1 MTAVQITPA
10 PSPAPQRSDRSTFA
24 DRADARLT
32 WEDAHLVPEMNA
44 AVAQVNDNTAICEAG
59 AQAAQVAIAS
69 ANFKGAWSALTGAL
83 AVPASVFHS
92 GAFWVLLSDVADVT
106 AKVPGVAAEWKE
118 AQTVSQLPWF
128 TASGSIAKG
137 GAAAINSDGTVSA
150 PAITAA
156 AAGASTA
163 IATATYGAICYAA
176 DIDKLVIVHHVS
188 GNLKAQVGTLAG
200 TTVTWGAVSATIGAS
215 AVNKSGICAVGGGKV
230 VAVYAPSANSVYA
243 AVGTISGTTI
253 TFGTP
258 VQITATATSY
268 VDRYSITFDPDTGSV
283 VVVYQNGTGNSFAIA
298 GAVSG
303 TTIAFGAAVDVGTS
317 GQYVHA
323 VAMPGTGGK
332 VFLAYTDYSGTATY
346 KARILSLVGTA
357 ITANAATTWGVVGTS
372 GVPMRAAFDPVSR
385 KLLVVGC
392 ATSGNV
398 GVAAVASVALTEIF
412 FGTSRTFSSGG
423 ITASANALHAHWDT
437 SAGVP
442 VVLYADAGN
451 SGYGTMVSG
460 SIATGM
466 FVAESKS
473 VFLSSAMTD
482 VGGAHHTTAKKSAV
496 VYGATTS
503 YSIVTPYSTTARN
516 FIGFAQASVSN
527 AESVQVAATQFVDE
541 NQTGL
546 TVGRRYYLADN
557 GTLTLTQTDAF
568 AGTSVGTTRI
578 LVKG

>member
-32 WEDAHLVPEMNA
+32 WEDAHLVPELNA
-44 AVAQVNDNTAICEAG
+44 AVAQVNDNTVICEAG

-69 ANFKGAWSALTGAL
+69 AHFKGAWSTLTGAL
-83 AVPASVFHS
+83 AVPASVFHN
-92 GAFWVLLSDVADVT
+92 GAFWVLLSNVANVT
-106 AKVPGVAAEWKE
+106 AKVPGVAAEWEE

-137 GAAAINSDGTVSA
+137 GPVAINSDGTVSA

-163 IATATYGAICYAA
+163 IATAYHGAICYAA
-176 DIDKLVIVHHVS
+176 DQDKFVLAAS
-188 GNLKAQVGTLAG
+188 DSTNLKARVGSLSG
-200 TTVTWGAVSATIGAS
+200 TTVTWGAISATIGAS
-215 AVNKSGICAVGGGKV
+215 YFKQGIAYVGNGKV
-230 VAVYAPSANSVYA
+230 VVVYAPASGVFA

-258 VQITATATSY
+258 VQITATASSS

-283 VVVYQNGTGNSFAIA
+283 VVVYQNGSGNSFAIA

-303 TTIAFGAAVDVGTS
+303 TTITFGPAVDVGAIGLWHVIS
-317 GQYVHA
+317 
-323 VAMPGTGGK
+323 MPGTGGK
-332 VFLAYTDYSGTATY
+332 VFLAYAAGGLVSYM
-346 KARILSLVGTA
+346 ARILSLVGTA
-357 ITANAATTWGVVGTS
+357 ITANAAYTWGAVGTS
-372 GVPMRAAFDPVSR
+372 GVPIRAAFDPVSR

-398 GVAAVASVALTEIF
+398 GVAAVASVALTEIS
-412 FGTSRTFSSGG
+412 FGTSRIFSAGG
-423 ITASANALHAHWDT
+423 ITPSTNALHAHWDT

-442 VVLYADAGN
+442 VVLYGNAGN
-451 SGYGTMVSG
+451 SNYGTMVSG
-460 SIATGM
+460 SIASGV
-466 FVAESKS
+466 FVAESKTVFYSGTVQNLMAASGAWKNVAIYGDTTTTYS
-473 VFLSSAMTD
+473 V
-482 VGGAHHTTAKKSAV
+482 
-496 VYGATTS
+496 
-503 YSIVTPYSTTARN
+503 VTPYSSTARN
-516 FIGFAQASVSN
+516 FIGFAQTAVSN
-527 AESVQVAATQFVDE
+527 AESVQVAATQFVDA

-557 GTLTLTQTDAF
+557 GALTLTQTDTF
-568 AGTSVGTTRI
+568 AGTSVGTNRI

>member
-69 ANFKGAWSALTGAL
+69 SNFKGAWSTLTGAL

-92 GAFWVLLSDVADVT
+92 GAFWVLLSSVANVT
-106 AKVPGVAAEWKE
+106 TKVPGVAAEWKE

-163 IATATYGAICYAA
+163 IATAYYGAICYAA
-176 DIDKLVIVHHVS
+176 DQDKFVLAGSDGTNV
-188 GNLKAQVGTLAG
+188 KARVGTLSG
-200 TTVTWGAVSATIGAS
+200 TTVTWGAVSAAIGTAYF
-215 AVNKSGICAVGGGKV
+215 KLGICAVGGGKV
-230 VAVYAPSANSVYA
+230 VVVYAPASGVFA

-258 VQITATATSY
+258 VQITATASSY

-283 VVVYQNGTGNSFAIA
+283 VVVYQNGTGNNFAIA

-303 TTIAFGAAVDVGTS
+303 TTIAFGTAVDVGPS
-317 GQYVHA
+317 GQNVHA

-332 VFLAYTDYSGTATY
+332 VFLAYTESSTY
-346 KARILSLVGTA
+346 KARILGLVGTA
-357 ITANAATTWGVVGTS
+357 ITANAAYTWGAVGTS

-398 GVAAVASVALTEIF
+398 GVAAVASVALTEIA
-412 FGTSRTFSSGG
+412 FGTSRTFSAGG
-423 ITASANALHAHWDT
+423 IAAGTQFLAAIWDERAGTA
-437 SAGVP
+437 
-442 VVLYADAGN
+442 VVLYGDAGN

-460 SIATGM
+460 SISSGL
-466 FVAESKS
+466 FVASAKV
-473 VFLSSAMTD
+473 VFYSGT
-482 VGGAHHTTAKKSAV
+482 VQYIGAAAGSGKHVA
-496 VYGATTS
+496 VYGDTTS
-503 YSIVTPYSTTARN
+503 YSVVTPYSTTARN
-516 FIGFAQASVSN
+516 FIGFAQAAVSN
-527 AESVQVAATQFVDE
+527 AESVQIAATQFVDE
-541 NQTGL
+541 NQSGL
-546 TVGRRYYLADN
+546 TVGRRYYLADD
-557 GTLTLTQTDAF
+557 GALTLTQTDTF

>member
-10 PSPAPQRSDRSTFA
+10 PGPAPQRSDRSTFA

-32 WEDAHLVPEMNA
+32 WEDAHLVPELNA
-44 AVAQVNDNTAICEAG
+44 AVAQVNDNTLICEAG

-69 ANFKGAWSALTGAL
+69 ANFKGAWSTLTGAL

-106 AKVPGVAAEWKE
+106 AKVPGVAAEWEE

-128 TASGSIAKG
+128 TASGSIAQG
-137 GAAAINSDGTVSA
+137 GPVAINSDGTVSA

-163 IATATYGAICYAA
+163 ISPTAYYGAICYAA
-176 DIDKLVIVHHVS
+176 DQDKFVLAASDGTNV
-188 GNLKAQVGTLAG
+188 NARVGTLSG
-200 TTVTWGAVSATIGAS
+200 TTVTWGAISATIGA
-215 AVNKSGICAVGGGKV
+215 AYAKCGICAAGNGKV
-230 VAVYAPSANSVYA
+230 VVVYAPNTSGVYA

-258 VQITATATSY
+258 VQITATASSSVY
-268 VDRYSITFDPDTGSV
+268 RYNITFDPDTGSV
-283 VVVYQNGTGNSFAIA
+283 VVVYQNGTGNTFAIA

-303 TTIAFGAAVDVGTS
+303 TTIAFGTPVDVGS
-317 GQYVHA
+317 IGPVAHA
-323 VAMPGTGGK
+323 IAMPGTGGK
-332 VFLAYTDYSGTATY
+332 VFLAYTESPTY

-357 ITANAATTWGVVGTS
+357 ITANAAYTWGAVGTS

-385 KLLVVGC
+385 KVLVVGC

-398 GVAAVASVALTEIF
+398 GVAAVASVALTEIA

-423 ITASANALHAHWDT
+423 ITANAFALHAHWDT

-460 SIATGM
+460 SIASGV
-466 FVAESKS
+466 FVTESKS

-482 VGGAHHTTAKKSAV
+482 VGGVHHTTAKKSVA
-496 VYGATTS
+496 VYGGTTS
-503 YSIVTPYSTTARN
+503 YSVVTPYSSTARN
-516 FIGFAQASVSN
+516 FIGFAQTAVSN
-527 AESVQVAATQFVDE
+527 AESVQIAATQFVDE
-541 NQTGL
+541 NQSGL

-557 GTLTLTQTDAF
+557 GAIALTQTDTF
-568 AGTSVGTTRI
+568 AGTSVGTNRI

>member
-32 WEDAHLVPEMNA
+32 WEDAHLVPELNA
-44 AVAQVNDNTAICEAG
+44 AVAQVNDNTVICEAG

-69 ANFKGAWSALTGAL
+69 AHFKGAWSTLAGAL

-106 AKVPGVAAEWKE
+106 AKVPGVAAEWEE

-156 AAGASTA
+156 AAGGSTA
-163 IATATYGAICYAA
+163 ISPTSYYGAICYAA
-176 DIDKLVIVHHVS
+176 DQDKFVLAASDGANV
-188 GNLKAQVGTLAG
+188 KARVGTLSG
-200 TTVTWGAVSATIGAS
+200 TTVTWGALSATIGAS
-215 AVNKSGICAVGGGKV
+215 YAKQGIAYVGNGKV
-230 VAVYAPSANSVYA
+230 VVVYAPASGVFA
-243 AVGTISGTTI
+243 AVGTISGSTI

-258 VQITATATSY
+258 VQITATASSY
-268 VDRYSITFDPDTGSV
+268 VDRYGITFDPDTGSV
-283 VVVYQNGTGNSFAIA
+283 VVVYQNGSGNSFAIA

-303 TTIAFGAAVDVGTS
+303 TTITFGTAVDVGAIS
-317 GQYVHA
+317 PSAHV
-323 VAMPGTGGK
+323 VSMPGTGGQ
-332 VFLAYTDYSGTATY
+332 VFLAYAAGGTVSY
-346 KARILSLVGTA
+346 MARILSLVGTS
-357 ITANAATTWGVVGTS
+357 ITANAAYTWGVRGTP

-385 KLLVVGC
+385 KVLVVAC

-398 GVAAVASVALTEIF
+398 GVAAVASVALTEIA
-412 FGTSRTFSSGG
+412 FGTSRTFSAGG
-423 ITASANALHAHWDT
+423 ITPSVMHAHWDT

-442 VVLYADAGN
+442 VVLYGDAGN
-451 SGYGTMVSG
+451 SNYGTMVSG
-460 SIATGM
+460 SIASGV
-466 FVAESKS
+466 FVAESKT
-473 VFLSSAMTD
+473 VFYSGTVQYITA
-482 VGGAHHTTAKKSAV
+482 VQGAGKNVAI
-496 VYGATTS
+496 YGDASS
-503 YSIVTPYSTTARN
+503 YSVVTPYSTTARG
-516 FIGFAQASVSN
+516 FIGFAQTAVSN
-527 AESVQVAATQFVDE
+527 AESVQIAATQFVDE
-541 NQTGL
+541 NQSGL
-546 TVGRRYYLADN
+546 TVGRRCYLADN
-557 GTLTLTQTDAF
+557 GALTLTQTDTF

>member
-24 DRADARLT
+24 ARADARLT
-32 WEDAHLVPEMNA
+32 WEDAHLVPKMNA

-83 AVPASVFHS
+83 AVPASVFHN
-92 GAFWVLLSDVADVT
+92 GAFWVLLSSVANVT
-106 AKVPGVAAEWKE
+106 TKVPGVAAEWKE

-137 GAAAINSDGTVSA
+137 GAAAINGDGTVSA

-163 IATATYGAICYAA
+163 IASAYYGAICYAA
-176 DIDKLVIVHHVS
+176 DQDKFVLAASDGTNV
-188 GNLKAQVGTLAG
+188 KARVGTLSG
-200 TTVTWGAVSATIGAS
+200 TTVTWGATSATIGA
-215 AVNKSGICAVGGGKV
+215 AYGKVGICAVGGGKV
-230 VAVYAPSANSVYA
+230 VVVYAPASGVFA

-258 VQITATATSY
+258 VQITATASSSVY
-268 VDRYSITFDPDTGSV
+268 RYNITFDPDTGSV
-283 VVVYQNGTGNSFAIA
+283 VVVYQNGTDNSFAIA

-303 TTIAFGAAVDVGTS
+303 TTIAFGTAVDVGNIGPS
-317 GQYVHA
+317 AHA

-332 VFLAYTDYSGTATY
+332 VFLAYTESPTY

-357 ITANAATTWGVVGTS
+357 ITANAAYTWGAVGTI

-392 ATSGNV
+392 ASGNV
-398 GVAAVASVALTEIF
+398 GVAVVASVELTQIS
-412 FGTSRTFSSGG
+412 FGTSRTFSAGG
-423 ITASANALHAHWDT
+423 ITASADALHAHWDT

-466 FVAESKS
+466 FVAKSKS
-473 VFLSSAMTD
+473 VFLSSALTD

-496 VYGATTS
+496 VYGTTTS

-516 FIGFAQASVSN
+516 FIGFAQAAVSN
-527 AESVQVAATQFVDE
+527 AESVQIAATQFVDA
-541 NQTGL
+541 NQSGL

-568 AGTSVGTTRI
+568 AGTAVGTTRI

>member
-32 WEDAHLVPEMNA
+32 WEDAHLVPELNA
-44 AVAQVNDNTAICEAG
+44 AVAQVNDNTVICEAG

-69 ANFKGAWSALTGAL
+69 AHFKGAWSALTGAL

-106 AKVPGVAAEWKE
+106 AKVPGVAAEWEE

-128 TASGSIAKG
+128 TASGSLAKG
-137 GAAAINSDGTVSA
+137 GPVAINSDGTVSA

-163 IATATYGAICYAA
+163 IAPAYYGAICYAA
-176 DIDKLVIVHHVS
+176 DQDKFVLAAIDGTNV
-188 GNLKAQVGTLAG
+188 KARVGTLSG
-200 TTVTWGAVSATIGAS
+200 TTVTWGTISATIGAD
-215 AVNKSGICAVGGGKV
+215 AANQHGVCAVGNGKV
-230 VAVYAPSANSVYA
+230 VAVYAPSTNSVYA
-243 AVGTISGTTI
+243 AVGTISGSTI

-258 VQITATATSY
+258 VQITATASSF

-283 VVVYQNGTGNSFAIA
+283 VIVYQDGTGNNFAIA
-298 GAVSG
+298 GSVSG
-303 TTIAFGAAVDVGTS
+303 TTITFGAAVDVGAG
-317 GQYVHA
+317 GQAVHA

-332 VFLAYTDYSGTATY
+332 VFLAYTETSTY

-357 ITANAATTWGVVGTS
+357 ITANAAYTWGAVGTT

-385 KLLVVGC
+385 KVLVVGC
-392 ATSGNV
+392 ATWGNV
-398 GVAAVASVALTEIF
+398 GVAAVASVALTEIA
-412 FGTSRTFSSGG
+412 FGTPRTFSAGG
-423 ITASANALHAHWDT
+423 ITASTLSLHAHWDT

-442 VVLYADAGN
+442 VVLYADDGN
-451 SGYGTMVSG
+451 SSYGTMVSG
-460 SIATGM
+460 SIASGV
-466 FVAESKS
+466 FVTESKS
-473 VFLSSAMTD
+473 VFLSSALTE
-482 VGGAHHTTAKKSAV
+482 VGSAHNATAKKSVA
-496 VYGATTS
+496 VYGGVTS
-503 YSIVTPYSTTARN
+503 YSVVTPYSSTARN
-516 FIGFAQASVSN
+516 FIGFAHATVSN
-527 AESVQVAATQFVDE
+527 AESVQIAASQFVDE
-541 NQTGL
+541 NQSGL

-557 GTLTLTQTDAF
+557 GALTLTQTDTF
-568 AGTSVGTTRI
+568 AGTSVGATRI

>member
-44 AVAQVNDNTAICEAG
+44 AVTQVNDNTLICEAG

-69 ANFKGAWSALTGAL
+69 SHFKGAWSTLTGAL
-83 AVPASVFHS
+83 AVPASVFHN

-163 IATATYGAICYAA
+163 IATAYYGAICYAA
-176 DIDKLVIVHHVS
+176 DQDKFVLAASDGTNV
-188 GNLKAQVGTLAG
+188 KARVGTLSG
-200 TTVTWGAVSATIGAS
+200 TTVAWDAISATIGA
-215 AVNKSGICAVGGGKV
+215 ANFKLGICAVGGGKV
-230 VAVYAPSANSVYA
+230 VVVYAPASGVFA

-258 VQITATATSY
+258 VQITATASSSVY
-268 VDRYSITFDPDTGSV
+268 RYNITFDPDTGSV
-283 VVVYQNGTGNSFAIA
+283 VVVYQNGAGNTFAIA

-303 TTIAFGAAVDVGTS
+303 TTITFGTAVDVGAI
-317 GQYVHA
+317 GPVAHA

-332 VFLAYTDYSGTATY
+332 VFLAYTESSTY

-357 ITANAATTWGVVGTS
+357 ITANAATTWGAVGTAQ
-372 GVPMRAAFDPVSR
+372 VPMRAAFDPVSR
-385 KLLVVGC
+385 KLMVVGC

-398 GVAAVASVALTEIF
+398 GVAAVASVALTEIA

-423 ITASANALHAHWDT
+423 ITASAFAMDAHWDT

-460 SIATGM
+460 SIASGV
-466 FVAESKS
+466 FVTESKS
-473 VFLSSAMTD
+473 VFLSSALTD
-482 VGGAHHTTAKKSAV
+482 VGAAHHTTAKKSAV
-496 VYGATTS
+496 VYGTTTS
-503 YSIVTPYSTTARN
+503 YSIVTPYSTTARD
-516 FIGFAQASVSN
+516 FIGFAQTAVSN
-527 AESVQVAATQFVDE
+527 AESVQVAATQFVDA

-546 TVGRRYYLADN
+546 TVGRRYYIADN
-557 GTLTLTQTDAF
+557 GAITLTQTDTF

-578 LVKG
+578 IVKG

>member
-69 ANFKGAWSALTGAL
+69 AHFKGAWSTLTGAL

-106 AKVPGVAAEWKE
+106 AKVPGVAAEWEE

-137 GAAAINSDGTVSA
+137 GAAAINTDGTVSA

-163 IATATYGAICYAA
+163 ISSTAWYGAICYVADQDKFVLAA
-176 DIDKLVIVHHVS
+176 RDSPNV
-188 GNLKAQVGTLAG
+188 KARVGTLSG
-200 TTVTWGAVSATIGAS
+200 TTVAWGAVSETIGAS
-215 AVNKSGICAVGGGKV
+215 YAKLGICAVGGGKV
-230 VAVYAPSANSVYA
+230 VVVYAPASGVYA

-258 VQITATATSY
+258 VQITATASSD
-268 VDRYSITFDPDTGSV
+268 VNRHGITFDPDTGSV

-303 TTIAFGAAVDVGTS
+303 TTIAFGTAVDVGAIS
-317 GQYVHA
+317 LGHA

-332 VFLAYTDYSGTATY
+332 VFLAYTESSTY

-357 ITANAATTWGVVGTS
+357 ITANAATTWGAVGTI

-398 GVAAVASVALTEIF
+398 GVAAVASVALTEIA
-412 FGTSRTFSSGG
+412 FGTSRTFSAGG
-423 ITASANALHAHWDT
+423 ITPGTNAMHAHWDT

-442 VVLYADAGN
+442 VVLYGDAGN
-451 SGYGTMVSG
+451 SNYGTMVSG
-460 SIATGM
+460 SIASGV
-466 FVAESKS
+466 FVAESKT
-473 VFLSSAMTD
+473 VFYSGTVQYITA
-482 VGGAHHTTAKKSAV
+482 VQGAGKNVAI
-496 VYGATTS
+496 YGDESS
-503 YSIVTPYSTTARN
+503 YSVVTPYSTTASN
-516 FIGFAQASVSN
+516 FIGFAQADVSN

-541 NQTGL
+541 NQSGL
-546 TVGRRYYLADN
+546 TVGRRYYIADN
-557 GTLTLTQTDAF
+557 GTLTLTQTDTF

>member
-32 WEDAHLVPEMNA
+32 WEDAHLVPELNA
-44 AVAQVNDNTAICEAG
+44 AVAQVNDNTLICEAG

-69 ANFKGAWSALTGAL
+69 SHFKGAWSTLTGAL

-106 AKVPGVAAEWKE
+106 AKVPGVAAEWEE

-137 GAAAINSDGTVSA
+137 GAAAINTDGTVSA

-163 IATATYGAICYAA
+163 IATAYYGAICYVADQNKFVLAA
-176 DIDKLVIVHHVS
+176 SDGTNV
-188 GNLKAQVGTLAG
+188 KARVGTLSG
-200 TTVTWGAVSATIGAS
+200 TTVTWGATSATIGA
-215 AVNKSGICAVGGGKV
+215 AYAKCGICAAGGGKV
-230 VAVYAPSANSVYA
+230 VVVYAPASGVYA

-258 VQITATATSY
+258 VQITATASSY
-268 VDRYSITFDPDTGSV
+268 VDRHSITFDPDTGSV
-283 VVVYQNGTGNSFAIA
+283 VVVYQNGTGNNFAIA

-303 TTIAFGAAVDVGTS
+303 TTIAFGTAVDIGAI
-317 GQYVHA
+317 GQTAQA

-332 VFLAYTDYSGTATY
+332 VFLAYTESSTY

-357 ITANAATTWGVVGTS
+357 ITANAATTWGAVGTS

-398 GVAAVASVALTEIF
+398 GVAAVASVALTEIA
-412 FGTSRTFSSGG
+412 FGTSRTFSAGG
-423 ITASANALHAHWDT
+423 IAVGGGVQYLAAIWDE
-437 SAGVP
+437 SAGTA
-442 VVLYADAGN
+442 VVLYGDAGN
-451 SGYGTMVSG
+451 GGYGTMASG
-460 SIATGM
+460 SISSGL
-466 FVAESKS
+466 FVASSKV
-473 VFLSSAMTD
+473 VFYSGT
-482 VGGAHHTTAKKSAV
+482 VQYIGAAAGSGKHVA
-496 VYGATTS
+496 VYGDATS
-503 YSIVTPYSTTARN
+503 YSVVTPYSTTASN
-516 FIGFAQASVSN
+516 FIGFAQTAVSN
-527 AESVQVAATQFVDE
+527 AESVQVAATQFVDG
-541 NQTGL
+541 NQSGL
-546 TVGRRYYLADN
+546 TVGRRYYIADN

-568 AGTSVGTTRI
+568 AGTAVGTTRI

>member
-69 ANFKGAWSALTGAL
+69 AHFKGAWSTLTGAL

-106 AKVPGVAAEWKE
+106 AKVPGVAAEWEE

-128 TASGSIAKG
+128 AASGAIIQG
-137 GAAAINSDGTVSA
+137 GPVAINSDGTVSA

-163 IATATYGAICYAA
+163 IATAIYGAICYAA
-176 DIDKLVIVHHVS
+176 DQDKFVLAAS
-188 GNLKAQVGTLAG
+188 DGTDLKARVGTLSG
-200 TTVTWGAVSATIGAS
+200 TTVTWGTISATFGPYTANQFG
-215 AVNKSGICAVGGGKV
+215 VCAVGNGKV
-230 VAVYAPSANSVYA
+230 VAVYAPGTNSVYA

-258 VQITATATSY
+258 VQITATASSY

-283 VVVYQNGTGNSFAIA
+283 VVVYQNGTGNNFAIA
-298 GAVSG
+298 GSVSG
-303 TTIAFGAAVDVGTS
+303 TTIAFGTAVDVGAG
-317 GQYVHA
+317 GQNVHA

-332 VFLAYTDYSGTATY
+332 VFLAYAESATY

-357 ITANAATTWGVVGTS
+357 ITANAAYTWGARGTS

-398 GVAAVASVALTEIF
+398 GVAAVAGVALTEIA
-412 FGTSRTFSSGG
+412 FGTSRTFSAGG
-423 ITASANALHAHWDT
+423 ITANANALHAHWDT

-473 VFLSSAMTD
+473 VFLSSALTE
-482 VGGAHHTTAKKSAV
+482 VGAAHHATAKKSVV
-496 VYGATTS
+496 VYGDVSS
-503 YSIVTPYSTTARN
+503 YSVVTPYSTTARG
-516 FIGFAQASVSN
+516 FIGFAQAAVSN
-527 AESVQVAATQFVDE
+527 AESVQVAATQFVDA
-541 NQTGL
+541 NQSGL
-546 TVGRRYYLADN
+546 TVGRRYYIADN

-568 AGTSVGTTRI
+568 AGTAVGTTRI

>member
-32 WEDAHLVPEMNA
+32 WEDAHLVPELNA

-59 AQAAQVAIAS
+59 AQAAHVAIAS
-69 ANFKGAWSALTGAL
+69 ANFKGAWSTLTGAL
-83 AVPASVFHS
+83 AVPASVFHG

-150 PAITAA
+150 PATTAA
-156 AAGASTA
+156 AAGTSTA
-163 IATATYGAICYAA
+163 IPTATHGAICYAGGGKFVA
-176 DIDKLVIVHHVS
+176 ALQVS
-188 GNLKAQVGTLAG
+188 GDIKAQVGTLSG
-200 TTVTWGAVSATIGAS
+200 TSLVLGDISASVAAAS
-215 AVNKSGICAVGGGKV
+215 ILKFGICAVGGGKAV
-230 VAVYAPSANSVYA
+230 VAYATTGGVYA

-258 VQITATATSY
+258 VQITATASSY
-268 VDRYSITFDPDTGSV
+268 VDRYSITFDTDTGSV
-283 VVVYQNGTGNSFAIA
+283 VVVYQNGTGNNFAIA

-303 TTIAFGAAVDVGTS
+303 TAIAFGTAVDVGAS
-317 GQYVHA
+317 GQNVQA

-332 VFLAYTDYSGTATY
+332 VFLAYTESSTY
-346 KARILSLVGTA
+346 KSRILSLVGTA
-357 ITANAATTWGVVGTS
+357 ITANAAYTWGAVGTS

-398 GVAAVASVALTEIF
+398 GVAAVASVALTEIA

-423 ITASANALHAHWDT
+423 VTASTNSLHAHFDVST
-437 SAGVP
+437 GVH
-442 VVLYADAGN
+442 VILYGDAGN
-451 SGYGTMVSG
+451 SNYGTMVTG
-460 SIATGM
+460 SISTGM
-466 FVAESKS
+466 LVAESKS
-473 VFLSSAMTD
+473 VFYSAA
-482 VGGAHHTTAKKSAV
+482 VANLCTAVDGVAV
-496 VYGATTS
+496 VSMYGPR
-503 YSIVTPYSTTARN
+503 YSVLTPYSTTARN
-516 FIGFAQASVSN
+516 FIGFAQATVSN
-527 AESVQVAATQFVDE
+527 AESVQIAATQFVDE
-541 NQTGL
+541 NQSGL
-546 TVGRRYYLADN
+546 TVGRRYYIADN
-557 GTLTLTQTDAF
+557 GALTLTQTDTF

>member
-32 WEDAHLVPEMNA
+32 WEDAHLVPELNA
-44 AVAQVNDNTAICEAG
+44 AVAQVNDNTVICEAS

-69 ANFKGAWSALTGAL
+69 SNFKGAWSALTGAL
-83 AVPASVFHS
+83 AVPASVFHN
-92 GAFWVLLSDVADVT
+92 GAFWVLLSDIADVT
-106 AKVPGVAAEWKE
+106 AKVPGVAAEWEE

-137 GAAAINSDGTVSA
+137 GAAAINTDGTVSA

-176 DIDKLVIVHHVS
+176 DIDKFVIVQHVS
-188 GNLKAQVGTLAG
+188 ADLKAQVGTLAG

-215 AVNKSGICAVGGGKV
+215 ATNKSGVCAVGNGKV
-230 VAVYAPSANSVYA
+230 VTVYAPASGVFA

-258 VQITATATSY
+258 VQITATASSS

-283 VVVYQNGTGNSFAIA
+283 VVVYQNGSGNSFAIA

-303 TTIAFGAAVDVGTS
+303 TTITFGTAVDVGS
-317 GQYVHA
+317 ISPGHV
-323 VAMPGTGGK
+323 VSMPGTGGK
-332 VFLAYTDYSGTATY
+332 VFFAYAAGGTVSY
-346 KARILSLVGTA
+346 MARILSLVGTA
-357 ITANAATTWGVVGTS
+357 ITANEAYTWGARGTP

-392 ATSGNV
+392 APSGNV
-398 GVAAVASVALTEIF
+398 GVAAVASVALTEIS
-412 FGTSRTFSSGG
+412 FGTSRTFSAGG
-423 ITASANALHAHWDT
+423 IAVGGSPSSLAAIWDE
-437 SAGVP
+437 SAGAA
-442 VVLYADAGN
+442 VVLYGDAGN
-451 SGYGTMVSG
+451 SNYGTMVSG
-460 SIATGM
+460 SIASGV
-466 FVAESKS
+466 FVASSKV
-473 VFLSSAMTD
+473 VFYSGT
-482 VGGAHHTTAKKSAV
+482 VQYIGAAAGSGKHVA
-496 VYGATTS
+496 VYGDTTS
-503 YSIVTPYSTTARN
+503 YSVVTPYSTTARN
-516 FIGFAQASVSN
+516 FIGFAQATVSN
-527 AESVQVAATQFVDE
+527 AESVQIAATQFVDE
-541 NQTGL
+541 NQSGL

-557 GTLTLTQTDAF
+557 GALTLTQTDTF

>member
-44 AVAQVNDNTAICEAG
+44 AVAQVNDNTAICEAS

-69 ANFKGAWSALTGAL
+69 SNFKGAWSTLTGAL
-83 AVPASVFHS
+83 AVPASVFHN
-92 GAFWVLLSDVADVT
+92 GAFWMLLSDVVDVAT
-106 AKVPGVAAEWKE
+106 KVPGIATEWE
-118 AQTVSQLPWF
+118 AMQTVSQLPWF

-137 GAAAINSDGTVSA
+137 GAAAINSDGTVSSI
-150 PAITAA
+150 AITAA
-156 AAGASTA
+156 AAGGSVVYSPASDSA
-163 IATATYGAICYAA
+163 AICYAE
-176 DIDKLVIVHHVS
+176 DQNKIVLAASS
-188 GNLKAQVGTLAG
+188 GATLTAKVGTLAG
-200 TTVTWGAVSATIGAS
+200 ETVSWGTASSSIGSADT
-215 AVNKSGICAVGGGKV
+215 NKIGICAVGSGKV
-230 VAVYAPSANSVYA
+230 VVVYAPASGVFA
-243 AVGTISGTTI
+243 AVGTISGSTI

-258 VQITATATSY
+258 VQITATASSS
-268 VDRYSITFDPDTGSV
+268 VDRHNITFDPDTGSV

-298 GAVSG
+298 GSVSG
-303 TTIAFGAAVDVGTS
+303 TTITFGTAVDVGS
-317 GQYVHA
+317 IGLNGHV
-323 VAMPGTGGK
+323 VSMPGTGGK
-332 VFLAYTDYSGTATY
+332 VFFAYAAGSPLSYM
-346 KARILSLVGTA
+346 ARILSLVGTS
-357 ITANAATTWGVVGTS
+357 ITANAAYTWGAVGTP

-398 GVAAVASVALTEIF
+398 GVAAVASVALTEIA
-412 FGTSRTFSSGG
+412 FGTSRTFSAGG
-423 ITASANALHAHWDT
+423 ITANKNALHAHWDT

-473 VFLSSAMTD
+473 VFLSSALTD
-482 VGGAHHTTAKKSAV
+482 VGAAHHTTAKKSAV

-516 FIGFAQASVSN
+516 FIGFAQAAVSN
-527 AESVQVAATQFVDE
+527 AESVQVAATQFVDD
-541 NQTGL
+541 NQSGL
-546 TVGRRYYLADN
+546 TVGRRYYIADN

-568 AGTSVGTTRI
+568 AGTAVGTTRI

>member
-32 WEDAHLVPEMNA
+32 WEDAHLVPELNA
-44 AVAQVNDNTAICEAG
+44 AVAQVNDNTVICEAG

-69 ANFKGAWSALTGAL
+69 AHFKGAWSALTGAL
-83 AVPASVFHS
+83 TVPASVFHS

-106 AKVPGVAAEWKE
+106 AKVPGVAAEWEE

-128 TASGSIAKG
+128 IASGSIAKG
-137 GAAAINSDGTVSA
+137 GAAAINTDGTVSA

-163 IATATYGAICYAA
+163 IATADYGAICYAA
-176 DIDKLVIVHHVS
+176 DQDKFVLAASDGTNV
-188 GNLKAQVGTLAG
+188 KARVGTLSG
-200 TTVTWGAVSATIGAS
+200 TTVTWGAVSAAIGTS
-215 AVNKSGICAVGGGKV
+215 YTKQGIAYVGSGKV
-230 VAVYAPSANSVYA
+230 VVVYAPASGVFA

-258 VQITATATSY
+258 VQITATASSS
-268 VDRYSITFDPDTGSV
+268 VNRYSITFDPDTGSV
-283 VVVYQNGTGNSFAIA
+283 VVVYQNGGGNGFAIA
-298 GAVSG
+298 GSVSG
-303 TTIAFGAAVDVGTS
+303 TTIAFGTAVDVGAIS
-317 GQYVHA
+317 PLAHP

-332 VFLAYTDYSGTATY
+332 VFLAYTESSTY

-357 ITANAATTWGVVGTS
+357 ITANAAYDWGASGT
-372 GVPMRAAFDPVSR
+372 VPMRAAFDPVSH

-392 ATSGNV
+392 ATPGNV
-398 GVAAVASVALTEIF
+398 GVAAVASVALTEIS
-412 FGTSRTFSSGG
+412 FGTSRAFSGG
-423 ITASANALHAHWDT
+423 GVTPGSTTMHVHWDT
-437 SAGVP
+437 SSGVP

-460 SIATGM
+460 SIASGV
-466 FVAESKS
+466 FVTESKS
-473 VFLSSAMTD
+473 VFLSSALTE
-482 VGGAHHTTAKKSAV
+482 VGAAHNATAKKAV
-496 VYGATTS
+496 AVYGTTTS
-503 YSIVTPYSTTARN
+503 YSVVTPYSSTARN
-516 FIGFAQASVSN
+516 FIGFAQTAVSN
-527 AESVQVAATQFVDE
+527 AESVQIAATQYVDA
-541 NQTGL
+541 NQSGL